1 LNSYLAEWRNLFRYW
16 KSDLL
21 AGITVGIVAL
31 PLALGFAI
39 TTGAPAGAGLATA
52 IVAGFVAAF
61 FGGSNFQ
68 VSGPTGAMTVILV
81 PIVASY
87 GLQSLV
93 LLGIAAGSLII
104 VMSLLRLGKWID
116 AVPWAVM
123 EGFTLGIALIIA
135 LQQIPLIFDVPK
147 ADGTHTISVA
157 YTTFINALQLPLN
170 WASILIVLSTVAIK
184 RLWPT
189 VKGKL
194 GIRIHIPA
202 SILAIIV
209 MTSIA
214 QLFSLDIRRIGELPR
229 SLSFTS
235 DFSMADI
242 SISHFAYTAIVIAML
257 GAIESL
263 LSARVAD
270 GIAKSSKHEPNK
282 ELFGQGLATIAS
294 ACVGGLPATG
304 AIARTTVNVH
314 AGAKSRLAA
323 IIHSIFLLLV
333 VFFLAPVVS
342 VIPTAALAGVLLGTS
357 LRIAT
362 PRSIREA
369 LTTTYDLRI
378 VYIVTALSVLAID
391 LIWGTFIGLGM
402 HLALK
407 KFMRPSNKKK

>member
-1 LNSYLAEWRNLFRYW
+1 MNSYLAEWRNLFRYW

-39 TTGAPAGAGLATA
+39 TTGAPASAGLASA

-147 ADGTHTISVA
+147 ADGKHTLSVA
-157 YTTFINALQLPLN
+157 YTTFVYALHLPLN

-235 DFSMADI
+235 DFSMVDI
-242 SISHFAYTAIVIAML
+242 SISHFAYAAIVIAML

-270 GIAKSSKHEPNK
+270 GIVKSSKHEPNR

-294 ACVGGLPATG
+294 ACFGGLPATG

-378 VYIVTALSVLAID
+378 VYIVTALSVLAK
-391 LIWGTFIGLGM
+391 IGRA
-402 HLALK
+402 HV
-407 KFMRPSNKKK
+407 

>member
-1 LNSYLAEWRNLFRYW
+1 MNSYLAEWRNLFRYW

-39 TTGAPAGAGLATA
+39 TTGAPASAGLATA

-147 ADGTHTISVA
+147 ADGTHTLSVA

-242 SISHFAYTAIVIAML
+242 SISHFAYAAIVIAML

-407 KFMRPSNKKK
+407 KFMRPNNKKK